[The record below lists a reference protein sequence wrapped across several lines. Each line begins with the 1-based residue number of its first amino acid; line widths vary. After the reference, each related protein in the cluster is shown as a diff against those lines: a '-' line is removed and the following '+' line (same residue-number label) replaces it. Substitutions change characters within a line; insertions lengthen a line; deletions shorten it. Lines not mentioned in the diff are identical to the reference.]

1 MSMIDPVTLA
11 LVKSA
16 LDAGAMR
23 QVAHANNVANAS
35 TAGYQPFH
43 VVFEERLDAVRE
55 AVRDGRAQE
64 LNIADLPAAQLQV
77 DESASAVSV
86 DQEVA
91 ALSQN
96 ALQYQ
101 ALTKAL
107 SRHYALLGMAVTDGR
122 R

>member
-23 QVAHANNVANAS
+23 QLAHANNVANAS

>member
-1 MSMIDPVTLA
+1 MSMIDPLTLA

-35 TAGYQPFH
+35 TPGYQPFH
-43 VVFEERLDAVRE
+43 VVFEEWLDAVRE
-55 AVRDGRAQE
+55 AVHEGRTQA
-64 LNIADLPAAQLQV
+64 LNIADLPVAQLQV
-77 DESASAVSV
+77 DAQAAAVSL

-96 ALQYQ
+96 ALHYQ

-107 SRHYALLGMAVTDGR
+107 SRHCALLGMAVSDGR

>member
-55 AVRDGRAQE
+55 AVHEGRAQE

-77 DESASAVSV
+77 DESARAVSL